1 MEARLAKQSPSK
13 SDTNGRILGPEL
25 FRALRGIWELE
36 GQELV
41 LDIDQETGELM
52 ACTYEGDHV
61 DPRPVIT
68 RGIQVRAFER
78 LQVGN

>member
-1 MEARLAKQSPSK
+1 MAPPSPPS
-13 SDTNGRILGPEL
+13 SDSHGRILGPEL
-25 FRALRGIWELE
+25 FHALRGIWELE

-41 LDIDQETGELM
+41 LDIDQETGELL

-68 RGIQVRAFER
+68 KGVQIRAFER
-78 LQVGN
+78 YQVGN

>member
-1 MEARLAKQSPSK
+1 MAPPASPS
-13 SDTNGRILGPEL
+13 DPAEGRIQGPEL
-25 FRALRGIWELE
+25 FHALRGIWTLE

-41 LDIDQETGELM
+41 VDIDQETGELL

-68 RGIQVRAFER
+68 RGVQVRPFEKHSI
-78 LQVGN
+78 GN